1 MVCIT
6 LSSIL
11 FLVNIYAI
19 MNTMVSLKY
28 TPSQDLEIVMN
39 TSIWFNTYV
48 FINIVVMIIYQ
59 NNLYTGYID
68 YSVATGVE
76 LQKKWSGKKLVIYGA
91 PDIDFVE
98 RHGRWGYYLPGLR
111 MNRYEGELCVYPSRN
126 FDIEEVEREL
136 VRRGVPRMQTL
147 KLPRQR

>member
-1 MVCIT
+1 MSKNRIQRIILMVCIT

-48 FINIVVMIIYQ
+48 FINIVVMIIL
-59 NNLYTGYID
+59 NRLN
-68 YSVATGVE
+68 
-76 LQKKWSGKKLVIYGA
+76 GK
-91 PDIDFVE
+91 E
-98 RHGRWGYYLPGLR
+98 
-111 MNRYEGELCVYPSRN
+111 
-126 FDIEEVEREL
+126 
-136 VRRGVPRMQTL
+136 
-147 KLPRQR
+147 

>member
-1 MVCIT
+1 MSKNRIQRIILVVCIT

-48 FINIVVMIIYQ
+48 FINIVVMIIL
-59 NNLYTGYID
+59 NRLN
-68 YSVATGVE
+68 
-76 LQKKWSGKKLVIYGA
+76 GK
-91 PDIDFVE
+91 E
-98 RHGRWGYYLPGLR
+98 
-111 MNRYEGELCVYPSRN
+111 
-126 FDIEEVEREL
+126 
-136 VRRGVPRMQTL
+136 
-147 KLPRQR
+147 

>member
-48 FINIVVMIIYQ
+48 FINIVVMIVL
-59 NNLYTGYID
+59 NRLN
-68 YSVATGVE
+68 
-76 LQKKWSGKKLVIYGA
+76 GK
-91 PDIDFVE
+91 E
-98 RHGRWGYYLPGLR
+98 
-111 MNRYEGELCVYPSRN
+111 
-126 FDIEEVEREL
+126 
-136 VRRGVPRMQTL
+136 
-147 KLPRQR
+147 

>member
-1 MVCIT
+1 MSKNRIQRIILMVCIT

-48 FINIVVMIIYQ
+48 FINIVVMIFL
-59 NNLYTGYID
+59 NRLN
-68 YSVATGVE
+68 
-76 LQKKWSGKKLVIYGA
+76 GK
-91 PDIDFVE
+91 E
-98 RHGRWGYYLPGLR
+98 
-111 MNRYEGELCVYPSRN
+111 
-126 FDIEEVEREL
+126 
-136 VRRGVPRMQTL
+136 
-147 KLPRQR
+147 